1 METVLFT
8 IALMGGLM
16 LIMSVGVIFKRA
28 PLKGSC
34 GGVGG
39 KSCLCEEQGTPGACE
54 TPITNSAVIQTGTPT
69 DDGVVLYD

>member
-1 METVLFT
+1 MQTVLFT
-8 IALMGGLM
+8 IAFMGVLMF
-16 LIMSVGVIFKRA
+16 IMSVGVMFKRS

-39 KSCLCEEQGTPGACE
+39 KSCLCEEEGTPGACE
-54 TPITNSAVIQTGTPT
+54 VPPAETPVNRTGTPT

>member
-1 METVLFT
+1 MQTVLFT

-34 GGVGG
+34 GGIGG

-54 TPITNSAVIQTGTPT
+54 DPSPEDSVSTTGTST

>member
-1 METVLFT
+1 MQTILFT
-8 IALMGGLM
+8 VALMGGLM

-39 KSCLCEEQGTPGACE
+39 KSCLCEEEGTPNACAL
-54 TPITNSAVIQTGTPT
+54 PANKGTVEPKGKVR
-69 DDGVVLYD
+69 DDGVVFYD

>member
-1 METVLFT
+1 MQTILFT
-8 IALMGGLM
+8 VALMGGLM

-39 KSCLCEEQGTPGACE
+39 KSCLCEEEGTPNACAL
-54 TPITNSAVIQTGTPT
+54 PTNGGTVEAKGKVQE
-69 DDGVVLYD
+69 DGVVFYN